1 MPKPSRL
8 CLRSVEFRAAEGN
21 MDDGRTLEGYAAV
34 FNEPTEINSYEGRF
48 SEEIAPGA
56 FKKTINERKPVL
68 QFDHGHDART
78 GTVPIGAIQEL
89 REDPEGLFVQARLFD
104 NPVVEPIRQ
113 AIEGG
118 AISGMSF
125 RFQVVRDEWRDA
137 AGELVKPGELSQMLY
152 NSGKRGPLKRT
163 IKEVQLFEAGPVVFP
178 AYEQTSVGVRSVE
191 DISDEDR
198 AALIEEYARSMAE
211 DVETGIVGEHG
222 PENVQLTDGEQ
233 VLSQDDVRALAT
245 DTTPNVAKPKAKDKT
260 DKAKEPY
267 GDVTYAD
274 PGYQS
279 DGKKRYPL
287 DTVEH
292 CKAAWSYINQA
303 DNAAEYTPEQ
313 LSEIKDK
320 IKAALKKYGVDV
332 EAKAADDVSSTRESG
347 ADPTVTPESKS
358 TTKTAQ
364 TVRKVTDMDPM
375 TVEERVARQSEIK
388 ARLSEIDTEYSGG
401 TLPDETQR
409 EWDDLNV
416 EHVEHERAIDAATR
430 RAEQLRALAEE
441 NAADPGAGSR
451 RQVERGTS
459 PNFSRRPD
467 DIYDISNLR
476 NKARSLEDMGQ
487 LCRDNALR
495 AVERGRFGG
504 AVRKED
510 AQSNVERLLLECD
523 DASGTLARRV
533 LTTGSPVYERAFGK
547 AMRNL
552 STNGLTAEEARALAL
567 GSNAGADGGYA
578 VPFQLDPTV
587 ILTSDGVI
595 NPLRSMARVVQVTGK
610 EWQGV
615 TSAGITV
622 TRSNEASDVNIQS
635 PSLEQPT
642 VKPTRVTGFIPFS
655 VEIDA
660 DWTAMRSEVTRLL
673 QDAKD
678 TEEATSFV
686 TGNGSGN
693 APGGVVATLSH
704 YAAVPDGGTLTTA
717 DVYALEEAL
726 APRWRARG
734 QFLANKSV
742 YNDIRQLGT
751 TDGTDL
757 WVRLADRNPS
767 QLIGYDAREISTMS
781 GATGTNRYLL
791 FGDFSQFLIVDRVG
805 MSVELVPHLFNP
817 TASVPTPTGQ
827 RGLLAIWRNSSKV
840 LVDDAFRFL
849 IHGTAS

>member
-8 CLRSVEFRAAEGN
+8 CLRSVEFRAAEGS

-34 FNEPTEINSYEGRF
+34 FNEPTDINSYEGRF

-56 FKKTINERKPVL
+56 FKKTISERKPVL
-68 QFDHGHDART
+68 QFDHGKDARV
-78 GTVPIGAIQEL
+78 GSIPIGAIQEL

-113 AIEGG
+113 AIEAQ

-137 AGELVKPGELSQMLY
+137 EGELVKPGDLSQMLY

-178 AYEQTSVGVRSVE
+178 AYEQTSVAVRSLE

-198 AALIEEYARSMAE
+198 DALIEEYARSMSDE
-211 DVETGIVGEHG
+211 VEVT
-222 PENVQLTDGEQ
+222 LADGEE
-233 VLSQDDVRALAT
+233 VLSQEDVRALAT
-245 DTTPNVAKPKAKDKT
+245 DTTPNVAKPKSKDKG
-260 DKAKEPY
+260 DEPY

-274 PGYQS
+274 PGYQK
-279 DGKKRYPL
+279 DGKKRYPI
-287 DTVEH
+287 DTAEH
-292 CKAAWSYINQA
+292 AKAAWSYINQEG
-303 DNAAEYTPEQ
+303 NAGEYTPEQ
-313 LSEIKDK
+313 LAEIKNK
-320 IKAALKKYGVDV
+320 IKAALKKFGVDV
-332 EAKAADDVSSTRESG
+332 EAKAADDVSSTAEESG
-347 ADPTVTPESKS
+347 ADPTVTPEEKRDS
-358 TTKTAQ
+358 TPVTKKKI
-364 TVRKVTDMDPM
+364 RKESDMDPM

-401 TLPDETQR
+401 TLPEETQR
-409 EWDDLNV
+409 EWDGLTV
-416 EHVEHERAIDAATR
+416 EFGEQERAIEAATR

-441 NAADPGAGSR
+441 NATTGTRS
-451 RQVERGTS
+451 VERGTA
-459 PNFSRRPD
+459 PNVIRRPS

-476 NKARSLEDMGQ
+476 NQARSLDEMGA
-487 LCRDNALR
+487 LCRDNAMR
-495 AVERGRFGG
+495 AIEQGRFGG
-504 AVRKED
+504 GIRREA
-510 AQSNVERLLLECD
+510 AQENVERLLTECD
-523 DASGTLARRV
+523 DSSGTLARRI

-686 TGNGSGN
+686 TGNGTGN

-704 YAAVPDGGTLTTA
+704 YAAVPDGGTLSTA

-734 QFLANKSV
+734 QFLGNKSV

-767 QLIGYDAREISTMS
+767 QLIGYDAREISTMA

-849 IHGTAS
+849 VHGTAS